1 MHAGERVCDAYCG
14 IQFPDSTRITRL
26 RVSLGSE
33 LGNVVLYGK

>member
-1 MHAGERVCDAYCG
+1 MHAGVRVCDAYCG

-33 LGNVVLYGK
+33 LGLVI